1 MAACLQVLSAVEEK
15 YGQVEEKLQIL
26 DTAEWEHQNQ
36 LRKAAAAAGSSKP
49 PTPAKG
55 LAQQPSQAQSSRNA
69 PAVKKSSIAYDIIER
84 D

>member
-1 MAACLQVLSAVEEK
+1 MEEK

-26 DTAEWEHQNQ
+26 DTAEWERQNQ

-55 LAQQPSQAQSSRNA
+55 LAQQPTQAHASRSA
-69 PAVKKSSIAYDIIER
+69 PVVKKTPIVYDIIEL